1 MTSDLAACASLVE
14 RGDPERFL
22 TVMAAPPKARAV
34 LFPIH
39 AFNIEVAR
47 APWVTK
53 EPMIAQMR
61 LQWWRDAL
69 AEIAGGGIVRRHEV
83 VLPLAQV
90 LDAEGAQVL
99 DRLIAAREADLERA
113 PFEDTAALWDYL
125 DATSGGLLWVAA
137 RALGP
142 AEESTVRAAGQAL
155 GLANWFRAVP
165 DLVAASRLPLPDGR
179 PEAVAALAREG
190 LDRLATARNARG
202 TVSKPA
208 GAALLAVG
216 QGAWILKRVVADP
229 SRVADGALGRSP
241 AGLRAALMWRAATGR
256 W

>member
-1 MTSDLAACASLVE
+1 MDSDLSACAALVE

-22 TVMAAPPKARAV
+22 TIMAAPASARAV

-39 AFNIEVAR
+39 AFNLEVAR

-69 AEIAGGGIVRRHEV
+69 DEIASGGMVRRHEV

-90 LDAEGAQVL
+90 LDAEGARVL
-99 DRLIAAREADLERA
+99 DALVAARAADLERA
-113 PFEDTAALWDYL
+113 PFEDAEGLWAYL
-125 DATSGGLLWVAA
+125 DATSGGLLWAAA

-142 AEESTVRAAGQAL
+142 ADEATVRAAGQAL

-165 DLVAASRLPLPDGR
+165 GLVAAAKLPLPDGR
-179 PEAVAALAREG
+179 PEAIAALAREG
-190 LDRLATARNARG
+190 LARLARARAARAK
-202 TVSKPA
+202 VSTPS

-216 QGAWILKRVVADP
+216 QGAWILRQVAADP
-229 SRVADGALGRSP
+229 SRVAEGALDRSP
-241 AGLRAALMWRAATGR
+241 AGLRAGLMWRAATGR